1 MIKREIM
8 KQKRLL
14 RIFAAA
20 GLVMIMGAG
29 VLCGFLIPMNAIHSK
44 TSASEDTPLT
54 PQEQLLNGTLNLD
67 PENDPVIFT
76 TDYGLEIKSHNV
88 GEVPVSTTSSKGSIT
103 VSSTSWNYISA
114 GGYNWIIIGSYSS
127 SSYTISTIRGDEYP
141 SSIPDRTDAGNVLLN
156 ASNKGVLKINNI
168 TIPKFTNAVTP
179 SNGEIPYGCVLCLCA
194 GTTGN
199 SYYDNTS
206 PYYSYFPNSD
216 LDTTMTNIYNNIKSS
231 LNILSTPLTTY
242 GSNSS
247 GTITTYTHS
256 EYLFPLAT
264 NTVNTSQN
272 FCVQTYLNSTTK
284 RDIGASWW
292 LRSGDSYSS
301 KYIFAVYSGGY
312 VYTSNFVTSSNFGVR
327 PAFVLQLYSV

>member
-1 MIKREIM
+1 M

-141 SSIPDRTDAGNVLLN
+141 SSIPDRTDAGNALES
-156 ASNKGVLKINNI
+156 ASNKALLKINNI

-194 GTTGN
+194 GTTGE
-199 SYYDNTS
+199 SCFDDTS
-206 PYYSYFPNSD
+206 PIDSYFPNSA
-216 LDTTMTNIYNNIKSS
+216 LDTAMTSVYNNIKSS
-231 LNILSTPLTTY
+231 LKILSTSLTTY
-242 GSNSS
+242 GYNGSS
-247 GTITTYTHS
+247 YTTYPHS
-256 EYLFPLAT
+256 EYLFPLAYKD
-264 NTVNTSQN
+264 VNSSQN
-272 FCVQTYLNSTTK
+272 FCVETYLNSPTK
-284 RDIGASWW
+284 RDIGAEWW
-292 LRSGDSYSS
+292 LRSSPSS
-301 KYIFAVYSGGY
+301 TLVSRVRSGGSIDNRG
-312 VYTSNFVTSSNFGVR
+312 VSFSQGVR
-327 PAFVLQLYSV
+327 PAFVLQLYSA

>member
-1 MIKREIM
+1 M

-29 VLCGFLIPMNAIHSK
+29 VLYGSLISMNTIHSK
-44 TSASEDTPLT
+44 TSASEDISLT
-54 PQEQLLNGTLNLD
+54 PQEQLLNGTLNFD

-103 VSSTSWNYISA
+103 VSSTNWNYISA

-141 SSIPDRTDAGNVLLN
+141 SSIPDKTDAGNALES
-156 ASNKGVLKINNI
+156 ASNKALLKINNI

-194 GTTGN
+194 GTAGE
-199 SYYDNTS
+199 SYFDNHNPS
-206 PYYSYFPNSD
+206 RYSYFPNSD
-216 LDTTMTNIYNNIKSS
+216 LDTAMSNVYNSIKSS
-231 LNILSTPLTTY
+231 LKILPTSLTTY
-242 GSNSS
+242 GYDMDT

-264 NTVNTSQN
+264 NTKNSSQN
-272 FCVQTYLNSTTK
+272 FCVETYLNSTTK
-284 RDIGASWW
+284 QAIGSKWW
-292 LRSGDSYSS
+292 LRTGE
-301 KYIFAVYSGGY
+301 GG
-312 VYTSNFVTSSNFGVR
+312 SSNRVYFIAADGGVAYGTGFIYYTGYFAR
-327 PAFVLQLYSV
+327 PAFVLQLYSA